1 LSDPASE
8 AAVLVTG
15 CNGFIGSAVARRLAA
30 AGRPVIG
37 MDRTPPAGDGPFPM
51 VQADL
56 GDVHRLYATLIE
68 HGVERVVHGGA
79 LSGPMLARDNP
90 NRMFEINV
98 RGTMDVVE
106 AARVTGVR
114 RVVFLSSNMAYG
126 EHPVDVPVTEDAPL
140 RACDSYG
147 SSKVCGEAILRAYAA
162 RHGVDGVTLRLAGV
176 YGPGRTTDCLIR
188 LMLENALA
196 GRRTSLPYGAGWYR
210 QYVSIDDVVG
220 AIVRSLD
227 RERLPQPAYNISGG
241 SHLTLEEVVGVI
253 ASVVPGVEVDLG
265 PEPHPMDYRLGPFDL
280 GASERDLGY
289 RPQVDLRDG
298 VAAYAE
304 WLKARVDRG
313 H

>member
-1 LSDPASE
+1 MSE

-15 CNGFIGSAVARRLAA
+15 CNGFIGGAVARRLAA
-30 AGRPVIG
+30 EGRPVIG
-37 MDRTPPAGDGPFPM
+37 MDRVPPGEDTPFPA

-68 HGVERVVHGGA
+68 HRVDRLVHGGA

-90 NRMFEINV
+90 HLMFEINV
-98 RGTMDVVE
+98 RGTMNVLE

-140 RACDSYG
+140 RACDPYG
-147 SSKVCGEAILRAYAA
+147 SSKICGEAILRAYAA
-162 RHGVDGVTLRLAGV
+162 GHGLDGVSLRLAGV

-210 QYVSIDDVVG
+210 QYVSIEDVVE
-220 AIVRSLD
+220 AIVRALD
-227 RERLPQPAYNISGG
+227 RERLPQPAYNVSGG
-241 SHLTLEEVVGVI
+241 SHLTLEEVAAVI

-289 RPQVDLRDG
+289 RPRVDLRAG

-304 WLKARVDRG
+304 WLKASADRG

>member
-1 LSDPASE
+1 VSE

-15 CNGFIGSAVARRLAA
+15 CNGFIGSALARRLAA
-30 AGRPVIG
+30 EGRPVIG
-37 MDRTPPAGDGPFPM
+37 MDRPPPGEGARFPV

-68 HGVERVVHGGA
+68 HRVDRLVHGGA

-90 NRMFEINV
+90 HLMFEINV
-98 RGTMDVVE
+98 RGTMNVLE

-114 RVVFLSSNMAYG
+114 RVVFLSSIMAYG
-126 EHPVDVPVTEDAPL
+126 EHPVEVPVTEDAPL
-140 RACDSYG
+140 RACDPYG
-147 SSKVCGEAILRAYAA
+147 SSKICGAYAA
-162 RHGVDGVTLRLAGV
+162 GHGVDGVTLRLAGV

-196 GRRTSLPYGAGWYR
+196 GQRTSLPYGAGWYR
-210 QYVSIDDVVG
+210 QYVSVDDVVE
-220 AIVRSLD
+220 AIVRALD
-227 RERLPQPAYNISGG
+227 RERLPQPAYNVSGG
-241 SHLTLEEVVGVI
+241 SHLTLEQVAAVI

-289 RPQVDLRDG
+289 RPRVDLRDG
-298 VAAYAE
+298 VAAYAK
-304 WLKARVDRG
+304 WLKASADRG